1 MSVASKNLFEL
12 LGNDPDSDGEIKP
25 PPREIVKQ
33 TMVTKKKDV
42 VVETP
47 PPAAAARSA
56 GRGGRGR
63 NTSGTD
69 AAFRD
74 NNAGREYNRSKDTA
88 EGGEAPRHTGRGRG
102 GRGGR
107 TYDRHSQTG
116 RVDTEKKVSQGWGS
130 DDKEWTEEKAGE
142 SIAQAEAS
150 SENVAVAAG
159 EPEVVGEAE
168 VAAAAEEPEEKL
180 KTYQDYLAEVAA
192 KKEAL
197 NPLPQARQPN
207 EGSRTDS
214 KWKNAVPVKKS
225 EEDSEAYFA
234 GKEAKARKERER
246 KQKVVVEIDQR
257 FQEAPRQGGRGGSE
271 RGGRGGRGGAERGE
285 RRGGPRGGRGGQ
297 EGGFRGG
304 ERRGGFAPRNNAGPT
319 VNLADPSAFPSLGSK

>member
-1 MSVASKNLFEL
+1 
-12 LGNDPDSDGEIKP
+12 
-25 PPREIVKQ
+25 
-33 TMVTKKKDV
+33 MV
-42 VVETP
+42 
-47 PPAAAARSA
+47 
-56 GRGGRGR
+56 
-63 NTSGTD
+63 
-69 AAFRD
+69 
-74 NNAGREYNRSKDTA
+74 
-88 EGGEAPRHTGRGRG
+88 
-102 GRGGR
+102 
-107 TYDRHSQTG
+107 
-116 RVDTEKKVSQGWGS
+116 
-130 DDKEWTEEKAGE
+130 
-142 SIAQAEAS
+142 
-150 SENVAVAAG
+150 
-159 EPEVVGEAE
+159 
-168 VAAAAEEPEEKL
+168 
-180 KTYQDYLAEVAA
+180 EVAA

-271 RGGRGGRGGAERGE
+271 RGRGGRGGAERGE